1 MKLNLTGLR
10 KTYGSLTVFDNVSLE
25 LQDVHAVVLIG
36 PSGGG
41 KTTLL
46 RMLAGLEVPD
56 AGEIQVNAHN
66 LNCPEQ
72 QLLAYRRRIG
82 MVYQAYNLF
91 PHLTALE
98 NIMLPLVR
106 VQGMGKQEALEQS
119 QKLLDRF
126 HLFEHADKKP
136 AALSGG
142 QQQRIA
148 ICRAVAIKPEVLFF
162 DEPTSA
168 LDPEYTSEVLDLIR
182 ELHEEEHIDLVLVT
196 HEMGFALQA
205 SDYVLFISDGGI
217 VLQGPPKQVFAQ
229 SGNERVQRFFDKVMK
244 YTH

>member
-1 MKLNLTGLR
+1 MRLKLDNLT
-10 KTYGSLTVFDNVSLE
+10 KTYGDLTVLDSVNLCLE
-25 LQDVHAVVLIG
+25 DVHALVLIG

-46 RMLAGLEVPD
+46 RILAGLETFD
-56 AGEIQVNAHN
+56 SGEVHINDHN
-66 LNCPEQ
+66 LGHHEDQ
-72 QLLAYRRRIG
+72 MLAYRRRIG

-98 NIMLPLVR
+98 NIMLPLVH
-106 VQGMGKQEALEQS
+106 VQGVTKHDAHQQALE
-119 QKLLDRF
+119 LLDRF
-126 HLFEHADKKP
+126 NLIEHAHKKP

-148 ICRAVAIKPEVLFF
+148 ICRAVAIRPEVLFF

-168 LDPEYTSEVLDLIR
+168 LDPEYTSEVLDLIE
-182 ELHEEEHIDLVLVT
+182 ELHEEHMDLVLVT
-196 HEMGFALQA
+196 HEMGFAHQA

-217 VLQGPPKQVFAQ
+217 VTEGPPSEIFEKTNVP
-229 SGNERVQRFFDKVMK
+229 RVQRFFDKVLK
-244 YTH
+244 YAH